1 MQVTRNFFSMPIF
14 LYNIHLEKPEKRTPV
29 NLLRKIQKFLMG
41 FFFILSS
48 RRIVGLDF
56 VY

>member
-1 MQVTRNFFSMPIF
+1 MQVTRKFFSMPIF

-29 NLLRKIQKFLMG
+29 NLLRKIQKFLMD
-41 FFFILSS
+41 FFYILSS